1 MDTQHCPPSGT
12 STNKINNYCG
22 LGGGR
27 CSIVSAQVERERG
40 REGGR
45 EREREREGRGEG
57 ERQSQR
63 ASETMLYD

>member
-45 EREREREGRGEG
+45 EGGRERGGEG